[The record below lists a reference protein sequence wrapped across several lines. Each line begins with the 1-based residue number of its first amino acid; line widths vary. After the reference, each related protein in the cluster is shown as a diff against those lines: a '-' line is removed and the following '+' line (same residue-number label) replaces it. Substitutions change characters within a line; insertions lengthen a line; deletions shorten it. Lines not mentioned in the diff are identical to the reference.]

1 MIIPSKTGKINGG
14 NFVANGRSVRPVV
27 DTCPPPLIES
37 RASQSNFVSH
47 RVLGLPAAVVGAILV
62 IVATLLGGATNP
74 ASANSSWTSTGGG
87 WAGSGSVYLPGGSH
101 VGGSSSQGSSACLG
115 CTWAVAPMCKEGI
128 LDPCETLAPFQPC
141 AAGEIRY
148 TINFGQGGAAPS
160 YYSNECIGSGE
171 RPVSSV
177 EVDRLVH
184 DRVRQLAPSL
194 SFDFQPSSR
203 PVTQIPTLFRVG
215 QPNEVSR
222 TDSIAGFSV
231 RMRAEVKRVWQWGD
245 GTSKRTNLR
254 GGRWPDTSLSHTY
267 RTAGTQRVRLTA
279 NWTAE
284 YSVQGGR
291 WVQVDGD
298 PIQQSISRTLRV
310 REARAQLVQ

>member
-1 MIIPSKTGKINGG
+1 MIIPSQTGEINGG
-14 NFVANGRSVRPVV
+14 NFDTSERSVRRAV
-27 DTCPPPLIES
+27 DSCLPSLIQS
-37 RASQSNFVSH
+37 RTSRSNYALSHIFSFVTW
-47 RVLGLPAAVVGAILV
+47 VGIVIA
-62 IVATLLGGATNP
+62 IVAALLTGSATVV
-74 ASANSSWTSTGGG
+74 SANSSWTSAGGG
-87 WAGSGSVYLPGGSH
+87 WSGAGSVYLPGGNH
-101 VGGSSSQGSSACLG
+101 IGGSSSQGSSQCSG
-115 CTWAVAPMCKEGI
+115 CSWEVLPMCKEGI

-141 AAGEIRY
+141 PVGEMRY
-148 TINFGQGGAAPS
+148 TIRFGQGGAAPS

-177 EVDRLVH
+177 EVDQAVE

-222 TDSIAGFSV
+222 TDTIAGLSV
-231 RMRAEVKRVWQWGD
+231 RMRAEVNRVWQWGD
-245 GTSKRTNLR
+245 GISKRTNLR

-267 RTAGTQRVRLTA
+267 RTAGTKRVRLTA

-291 WVQVDGD
+291 WIQVDGD
-298 PIQQSISRTLRV
+298 PVQQSASRSLRV